1 MGKMHYNNGT
11 NDKKSCLVVL
21 RTIKHNVWK
30 FKILVKI
37 INIGHT
43 EVDVI
48 NVTAATMLIIIIR
61 YEVLKKN
68 VISSSSYCI

>member
-43 EVDVI
+43 EV
-48 NVTAATMLIIIIR
+48 NAATMLIIIS

>member
-1 MGKMHYNNGT
+1 MHYNNGT

-37 INIGHT
+37 INIGST
-43 EVDVI
+43 ELYVI
-48 NVTAATMLIIIIR
+48 NVSAATMLIIIC